1 MTTAPTTTTR
11 KTRARSG
18 GDGLRRRAASRSTSR
33 GGGARRRGDAED
45 KGKAHTNTRGR
56 GEGGKDVDDRATVRA
71 SGSEW
76 RTRDD
81 GTRASGA
88 PKRFLKPEQVDEY
101 LTLRRESESERMSD
115 KKHGI
120 IDDIFAFFKREHR
133 HVSRVAG
140 VSSQNLNHVVNARRL
155 ALTAYI
161 IFSLVLENFLML
173 RGVQVESTGSNEPV
187 KWQRLSDAD
196 DPKLF
201 VRGLYTRYVPLAIF
215 IDVVVLAQFVC
226 VDAGGRQIA
235 WLEDVG
241 FILRHLLKSIMRH
254 PAMTL
259 RIVGYTHP
267 GHTFGAKQ
275 IVVLLAGPT
284 FVMNRL
290 KLFENFTSQVIVSL
304 INFIIYPIYSVLL
317 SDTLPVYTSYGRSH
331 VSLKGWAVVTFM
343 SPACWVFAAAK
354 EYVFNGSERG
364 RRTLFRAHAL
374 DGFSLNRS
382 WAARLLCGE
391 DSSRARCTNQINL
404 SCEQIASAFETTEA
418 ALMTDL
424 HGARIRISAENP
436 STGSTNSVLS
446 LIWRVLG
453 RRKTSYQHSLL
464 RNAATCYS
472 VNVLRIF
479 KHKPKVYID
488 LDSEEIWAWTT
499 SRDAHK
505 DSASRLRRVYDGLG
519 AFNDAGQVA
528 TKVQLQVDTPLLVEY
543 FARVNGP
550 LKVIQTRERA
560 ASPHK
565 SAVCYSNMIAI
576 VTGSVNSIHLY
587 GRGFHR
593 SRVYVRVGSS
603 SFPVESSSARK
614 MRHLD
619 IITPHIEYAL
629 SDTAITRD
637 AASSSIDQEP
647 LEHTSFILDT
657 SSCSVDC
664 VGHLVI
670 QIIGECM
677 SFGFPIIAT
686 NDLDVKNELNDRF
699 SCVHLSDS
707 TTLFLHAVGRALAH
721 SASPSTTRFLSH
733 VAFDNDLP
741 RLGATLRD
749 MADAHL
755 YTTVAF

>member
-1 MTTAPTTTTR
+1 M
-11 KTRARSG
+11 
-18 GDGLRRRAASRSTSR
+18 
-33 GGGARRRGDAED
+33 
-45 KGKAHTNTRGR
+45 NTRGR
-56 GEGGKDVDDRATVRA
+56 VEGGKDVVDRATVRA
-71 SGSEW
+71 SGSER

-101 LTLRRESESERMSD
+101 LTLRRESETERMRD
-115 KKHGI
+115 NKDDGI
-120 IDDIFAFFKREHR
+120 IDRMFTFFNREHR
-133 HVSRVAG
+133 RVSRVTG
-140 VSSQNLNHVVNARRL
+140 MSSRNLTHVVNARRL
-155 ALTAYI
+155 ALLAYF
-161 IFSLVLENFLML
+161 IFSIVLENFLML
-173 RGVQVESTGSNEPV
+173 RGVQVESTGTNEPV

-254 PAMTL
+254 PAVTL

-290 KLFENFTSQVIVSL
+290 KLFENFTSQFIVSL
-304 INFIIYPIYSVLL
+304 INFIIYPIYSVSL
-317 SDTLPVYTSYGRSH
+317 SETLPIYTSYGRSH

-364 RRTLFRAHAL
+364 RRALFHAHAL
-374 DGFSLNRS
+374 DGFSLYGC
-382 WAARLLCGE
+382 WASRLLCGE
-391 DSSRARCTNQINL
+391 DSSRARCTNQISV
-404 SCEQIASAFETTEA
+404 SCDQIASAFETTEA

-464 RNAATCYS
+464 LRNAATCYS
-472 VNVLRIF
+472 ANVLRIF
-479 KHKPKVYID
+479 KDKPKVYMD
-488 LDSEEIWAWTT
+488 LDSDEIWAWTT

-505 DSASRLRRVYDGLG
+505 DSASRLRRVYDGLD
-519 AFNDAGQVA
+519 AFNHACQVA
-528 TKVQLQVDTPLLVEY
+528 TKVQLRVDTPLLVEY

-550 LKVIQTRERA
+550 LKVIRTRERA
-560 ASPHK
+560 ASSHK

-576 VTGSVNSIHLY
+576 VTGSVHSIHLY

-603 SFPVESSSARK
+603 SFPVESSSARR
-614 MRHLD
+614 MQHLD
-619 IITPHIEYAL
+619 IITPHVEYAL

-637 AASSSIDQEP
+637 AASASIDQEP

-755 YTTVAF
+755 